1 MEINRCL
8 LWCWNC
14 LLKYFLVLEAKNNKK
29 KTTQETKMKTFHL
42 ELKENLKS

>member
-1 MEINRCL
+1 MMLEL
-8 LWCWNC
+8 SPQ
-14 LLKYFLVLEAKNNKK
+14 VLFGPGSQKKKNKK